1 MRKVMKGI
9 FVSLM
14 VESTEQTS
22 AWQWTPCVSLVNLG
36 INLSQTQHMKM
47 EGGKCCYKG
56 SYRGVS

>member
-1 MRKVMKGI
+1 MKGI